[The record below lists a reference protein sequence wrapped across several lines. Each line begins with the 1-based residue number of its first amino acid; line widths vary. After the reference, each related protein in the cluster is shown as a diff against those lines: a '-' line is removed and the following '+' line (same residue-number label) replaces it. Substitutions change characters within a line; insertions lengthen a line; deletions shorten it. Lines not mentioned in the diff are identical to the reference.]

1 MSYPAVTRAV
11 NPPRLQILRIDGEG
25 MIDDIIMHGTWRH
38 CEKNVPKRCYWN
50 CNIWPNWFT
59 SYQSLLRILQR
70 HTRFCEKMFD
80 VNSKVDQINKATYL
94 KFHCQK
100 VESTRNGKLWRLSR
114 RYQTLIWRPGE
125 TVQNLESPRLSGR
138 VDSPESLT
146 SGTWVGFVNREVLH
160 QHLLGKS
167 LSPPPSAFEIM
178 LGVIICLAF

>member
-50 CNIWPNWFT
+50 CIIWPNWFT
-59 SYQSLLRILQR
+59 SYQSLLHILQR

-80 VNSKVDQINKATYL
+80 VNSKVDQIRQSIWNSIVKKSNLQEMANFGDYPGDI
-94 KFHCQK
+94 
-100 VESTRNGKLWRLSR
+100 R
-114 RYQTLIWRPGE
+114 LIWRPGE

>member
-80 VNSKVDQINKATYL
+80 VNSKVDQIRQRVWNFIVKKSNLQEMANFGDYPGDI
-94 KFHCQK
+94 
-100 VESTRNGKLWRLSR
+100 R
-114 RYQTLIWRPGE
+114 LIWRPGE

-167 LSPPPSAFEIM
+167 LSPDPQ
-178 LGVIICLAF
+178 LLKLC